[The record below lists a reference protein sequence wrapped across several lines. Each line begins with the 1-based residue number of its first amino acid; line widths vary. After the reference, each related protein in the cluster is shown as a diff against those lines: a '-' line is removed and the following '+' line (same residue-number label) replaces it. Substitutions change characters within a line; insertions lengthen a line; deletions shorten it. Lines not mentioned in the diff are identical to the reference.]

1 MNKDFELALN
11 SFVKVDQEYI
21 CPIVDE
27 SRLQEIYYHKILR
40 SRNNHFPDGDWFVT
54 ACLKDNEF
62 IFGLYPFFVDVPN
75 DDSNGDF
82 LTLRESNLEFLQN
95 CTMITASVY
104 IPFIIVFKKMNN
116 TLTKIL
122 KPNQTIPDKLF
133 EDFLRNDIDADII
146 DRMRNAAKQ
155 NDIKI

>member
-1 MNKDFELALN
+1 MKIDFELALN
-11 SFVKVDQEYI
+11 SFVRVDQEYI

-27 SRLQEIYYHKILR
+27 SRLQEIYYHKIIR
-40 SRNNHFPDGDWFVT
+40 SRNNYFPDGDWFIT
-54 ACLKDNEF
+54 ACFKDDEF
-62 IFGLYPFFVDVPN
+62 VFGLYPFFVDIPN

-104 IPFIIVFKKMNN
+104 IPFIIEFKTMNN

-133 EDFLRNDIDADII
+133 EDFLRNEIDADII
-146 DRMRNAAKQ
+146 DRMRNAAKE